1 MSILKII
8 TYSTSTKKE
17 PFTDWLDDLEIRTQ
31 AIILTRLSRIT
42 LGNFGDCKFLKNA
55 DGVWE
60 LRIDNGPGYRVYF
73 GKVKSTVVVLLI
85 GGEKKSQL
93 RDIAKAKRYWLDYKE
108 SKDE

>member
-8 TYSTSTKKE
+8 TYSTSTNKE
-17 PFTDWLDDLEIRTQ
+17 PFAEWHDDLEIKTQ

-42 LGNFGDCKFLKNA
+42 LGNFGDCKLLKNA
-55 DGVWE
+55 GGVWE

-73 GKVKSTVVVLLI
+73 GKEQSTIVVLLI

-108 SKDE
+108 SQDE